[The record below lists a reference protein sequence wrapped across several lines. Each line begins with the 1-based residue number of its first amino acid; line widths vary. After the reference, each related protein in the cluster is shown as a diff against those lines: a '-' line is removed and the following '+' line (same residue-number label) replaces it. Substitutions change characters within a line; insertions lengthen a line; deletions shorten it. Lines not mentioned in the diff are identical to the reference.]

1 MTTKRRKFTNKFKA
15 MVALA
20 AIREQKTLAELSK
33 EFEVSP
39 NQISQWKQEAIRNM
53 EKAFG
58 EKGKEKSDEDEKSI
72 RKLREKVG
80 ELTIEREYIY
90 LNPCGNAI
98 ELRKRI
104 EKFMQYYNTERHH
117 QGIDNEIPERKYEN
131 NKLLIRTHKAA

>member
-1 MTTKRRKFTNKFKA
+1 MQGIKTLGKMTTKRRKFTNKFKA

-58 EKGKEKSDEDEKSI
+58 EKGKGKSEEDEKSI

-80 ELTIEREYIY
+80 ELTIERDFFEDA
-90 LNPCGNAI
+90 C
-98 ELRKRI
+98 KRLGL
-104 EKFMQYYNTERHH
+104 T
-117 QGIDNEIPERKYEN
+117 
-131 NKLLIRTHKAA
+131 

>member
-39 NQISQWKQEAIRNM
+39 NQISQ
-53 EKAFG
+53 
-58 EKGKEKSDEDEKSI
+58 DEKSI

-80 ELTIEREYIY
+80 ELTIERDFFEDA
-90 LNPCGNAI
+90 C
-98 ELRKRI
+98 KRLGL
-104 EKFMQYYNTERHH
+104 T
-117 QGIDNEIPERKYEN
+117 
-131 NKLLIRTHKAA
+131 

>member
-20 AIREQKTLAELSK
+20 AIREQKTLTELSK

-58 EKGKEKSDEDEKSI
+58 EKGKAKSAEDEKSI

-80 ELTIEREYIY
+80 ELTIERDFLEDA
-90 LNPCGNAI
+90 C
-98 ELRKRI
+98 KRLGL
-104 EKFMQYYNTERHH
+104 T
-117 QGIDNEIPERKYEN
+117 
-131 NKLLIRTHKAA
+131 